1 MGASKGPKRGG
12 IYSSFYNNTEYDSV
26 IKAATEAALQR
37 LQGESLAET
46 NYLQEQ
52 LKLKIQDKINE
63 LKLLIKDSV
72 DENIKQMRRS
82 KWQREATGYSMFA
95 QQQRELQYQIINN
108 KASLSQAYKIL
119 NEIQAIIRGTPI
131 KYAIYMKIGK
141 NDKGENE
148 YRRIEVSEDE
158 LLKYAT
164 VQASEEGDARLGSI
178 RHNMKLLY
186 DEQEKAIQLDKK
198 ELQYQ
203 KSLGEHINDFLKHA
217 LFQNGEPKYPAYGM
231 EVFEDHYQYINHD
244 KRAADGTG
252 IFDTITFNR
261 KLQKMYFARKKDQTP
276 WTLTGDIGNT
286 SVKYADLTV
295 KDRFAGQGIQDENSV
310 LNLGITSAHTAN
322 YLFNQLDYLIDT
334 QNSPVENAALVK
346 NLLLLCTPVVEDCAR
361 AVVQGGDKKVIEKAV
376 DTLVKNLT
384 SRI

>member
-131 KYAIYMKIGK
+131 KYAIYMKIG
-141 NDKGENE
+141 ENE

-203 KSLGEHINDFLKHA
+203 RSLGKHINDFLKHA

-334 QNSPVENAALVK
+334 QNSPAENAALVK

-361 AVVQGGDKKVIEKAV
+361 AAAQGGDKKVIEKAV

>member
-1 MGASKGPKRGG
+1 MPRGTG

-37 LQGESLAET
+37 LQGESLTET

-95 QQQRELQYQIINN
+95 QQQRGLQYQLINN

-131 KYAIYMKIGK
+131 KYAIYMKVGK

-148 YRRIEVSEDE
+148 YCRLEVSEDE

-186 DEQEKAIQLDKK
+186 DEWEKAIQLDKK

-203 KSLGEHINDFLKHA
+203 RSLGEHINDFLEHA
-217 LFQNGEPKYPAYGM
+217 LFRNGGIKYPAYGM

-361 AVVQGGDKKVIEKAV
+361 AAAQGGDKKVIEKAV

>member
-1 MGASKGPKRGG
+1 MKVSKGPKRGG

-26 IKAATEAALQR
+26 IKAATEAALQG
-37 LQGESLAET
+37 LQGESLAQT

-131 KYAIYMKIGK
+131 KYAIYMKIGEK
-141 NDKGENE
+141 E
-148 YRRIEVSEDE
+148 YRRLEVSEDE
-158 LLKYAT
+158 FLKYAT
-164 VQASEEGDARLGSI
+164 LQASKEGDAKLGST

-186 DEQEKAIQLDKK
+186 DEWEKALQLNKK

-217 LFQNGEPKYPAYGM
+217 LFQNDEPKYPAYGM
-231 EVFEDHYQYINHD
+231 EVFEDHYKYINHD

-261 KLQKMYFARKKDQTP
+261 ELQKKYFARKKDQTP

-295 KDRFAGQGIQDENSV
+295 KDRFAGQGIQDEQSV

-322 YLFNQLDYLIDT
+322 YLFNQLDYLIDI
-334 QNSPVENAALVK
+334 QNSPVDNVTLVK
-346 NLLLLCTPVVEDCAR
+346 NLLLLCTPVVEDCAAAAAR
-361 AVVQGGDKKVIEKAV
+361 GGDKKVIEEAV

-384 SRI
+384 S

>member
-1 MGASKGPKRGG
+1 MKVNKGPKRVG
-12 IYSSFYNNTEYDSV
+12 IYSCFYNNTEYDSV
-26 IKAATEAALQR
+26 IKAATEAALQG

-95 QQQRELQYQIINN
+95 QQQRELQYQLINN

-141 NDKGENE
+141 NE
-148 YRRIEVSEDE
+148 YRRLEVSEDE
-158 LLKYAT
+158 FLKYAT
-164 VQASEEGDARLGSI
+164 LQASKEGDARLGST

-186 DEQEKAIQLDKK
+186 GEWEKAIQLNKK

-203 KSLGEHINDFLKHA
+203 RSLGEHINDFLEHA
-217 LFQNGEPKYPAYGM
+217 LFRNGGIKYPAYGM
-231 EVFEDHYQYINHD
+231 EVFEAHYQYVNHD
-244 KRAADGTG
+244 KRAADGSG

-261 KLQKMYFARKKDQTP
+261 KLQQMYFARKKDQTP

-295 KDRFAGQGIQDENSV
+295 KDRFAGQGIQDEQSV

-322 YLFNQLDYLIDT
+322 YLFNQLDYLLDT

-346 NLLLLCTPVVEDCAR
+346 NLLLLCTPVVEDCAAAAAR
-361 AVVQGGDKKVIEKAV
+361 GGDKKVIEKAV

-384 SRI
+384 S

>member
-1 MGASKGPKRGG
+1 MGASNRPKRGG

-26 IKAATEAALQR
+26 IKAATEAALQGLR
-37 LQGESLAET
+37 GESLAET

-52 LKLKIQDKINE
+52 LKLKVQDKINE
-63 LKLLIKDSV
+63 LKFLIKDSV

-131 KYAIYMKIGK
+131 KYAIYMKICEK
-141 NDKGENE
+141 E
-148 YRRIEVSEDE
+148 YRRLEVSEDE
-158 LLKYAT
+158 FLKYAT
-164 VQASEEGDARLGSI
+164 LQVSKEGDAKLGST

-186 DEQEKAIQLDKK
+186 DEWEKALQLNKK

-203 KSLGEHINDFLKHA
+203 QSLGEHINDFLKHA
-217 LFQNGEPKYPAYGM
+217 LFRNGEPKYPAYGM
-231 EVFEDHYQYINHD
+231 EVFEAHYQYINHD
-244 KRAADGTG
+244 KRAANGTG
-252 IFDTITFNR
+252 IFDKITFNR
-261 KLQKMYFARKKDQTP
+261 KLQQMYFARKKDQTP

-295 KDRFAGQGIQDENSV
+295 KDRFAGQGIQDEQSV

-322 YLFNQLDYLIDT
+322 YLFNQLDYLIDI
-334 QNSPVENAALVK
+334 QNSPVDNVTLVK
-346 NLLLLCTPVVEDCAR
+346 NLLLLCTPVVEDCA
-361 AVVQGGDKKVIEKAV
+361 AATAQGGDKKVIEKAV

-384 SRI
+384 H

>member
-131 KYAIYMKIGK
+131 KYAIYMKIG
-141 NDKGENE
+141 ENE

-203 KSLGEHINDFLKHA
+203 RSLGKHINDFLKHA

-286 SVKYADLTV
+286 SIKYADLTV

-361 AVVQGGDKKVIEKAV
+361 AAAQGGDKKVIEKAV

>member
-1 MGASKGPKRGG
+1 MGASKRPKRAG

-26 IKAATEAALQR
+26 IKAATEAALQG
-37 LQGESLAET
+37 LQGESLAQT

-95 QQQRELQYQIINN
+95 QQQRGLQYQIINN

-131 KYAIYMKIGK
+131 KYAIYMKTDNG
-141 NDKGENE
+141 E
-148 YRRIEVSEDE
+148 YRRLEVSEDE
-158 LLKYAT
+158 FLKYAT
-164 VQASEEGDARLGSI
+164 VQISKEGDARLGSI
-178 RHNMKLLY
+178 QHNMKLLY
-186 DEQEKAIQLDKK
+186 DDWEKAIQLNKK

-203 KSLGEHINDFLKHA
+203 QSLGEHINDFLEHA
-217 LFQNGEPKYPAYGM
+217 LFREGGTKYPAYGM
-231 EVFEDHYQYINHD
+231 EVFEAHYQYINHN

-261 KLQKMYFARKKDQTP
+261 DLQQMYFARKKDQTP

-286 SVKYADLTV
+286 SVKYVDLTV
-295 KDRFAGQGIQDENSV
+295 KDKFAGQGIQDENSM

-346 NLLLLCTPVVEDCAR
+346 NLLLLCTPVVEDCAAAAAR
-361 AVVQGGDKKVIEKAV
+361 GGDKKVIEKAV
-376 DTLVKNLT
+376 DTLIKNLT
-384 SRI
+384 H

>member
-1 MGASKGPKRGG
+1 MKVNKGSRRVG

-26 IKAATEAALQR
+26 IKAATEAALQG

-95 QQQRELQYQIINN
+95 QQQRGLQYQLINN

-131 KYAIYMKIGK
+131 KYAIYMKTDNG
-141 NDKGENE
+141 E
-148 YRRIEVSEDE
+148 YRRLEVSEE
-158 LLKYAT
+158 EFLKYAT
-164 VQASEEGDARLGSI
+164 VQVSKEGDARLGSI
-178 RHNMKLLY
+178 QHNMKLLY
-186 DEQEKAIQLDKK
+186 DEWEKALQLNKK

-203 KSLGEHINDFLKHA
+203 RSLGEHINDFLEHA
-217 LFQNGEPKYPAYGM
+217 LFREGGTKYPAYGM
-231 EVFEDHYQYINHD
+231 EVFEAHYQYINHN

-261 KLQKMYFARKKDQTP
+261 NLQQMYFARKKDQTP

-295 KDRFAGQGIQDENSV
+295 KDKFAEQGIQDEHSM
-310 LNLGITSAHTAN
+310 LNLGITSSHTAN

-346 NLLLLCTPVVEDCAR
+346 NLLLLCTPVVEDCAA
-361 AVVQGGDKKVIEKAV
+361 AVARGGDKKVIEKAV

-384 SRI
+384 S

>member
-26 IKAATEAALQR
+26 IKAATEAALQG

-52 LKLKIQDKINE
+52 LKLKVQDKINE
-63 LKLLIKDSV
+63 LKFLIKDSV

-131 KYAIYMKIGK
+131 KYAIYMKIGEK
-141 NDKGENE
+141 E
-148 YRRIEVSEDE
+148 YRRLEVSEDE
-158 LLKYAT
+158 FLKYAT
-164 VQASEEGDARLGSI
+164 LQVSKEGDAKLGST

-186 DEQEKAIQLDKK
+186 DEWEKALQLNKK

-203 KSLGEHINDFLKHA
+203 QSLGEHINDFLKHA
-217 LFQNGEPKYPAYGM
+217 LFRNGEPKYPAYGM
-231 EVFEDHYQYINHD
+231 EVFEAHYQYINHD
-244 KRAADGTG
+244 KRAADGSG

-261 KLQKMYFARKKDQTP
+261 KLQQMYFARKKDQTP
-276 WTLTGDIGNT
+276 WTLTGDISNT

-295 KDRFAGQGIQDENSV
+295 KDRFAGQGIQDEQSV

-322 YLFNQLDYLIDT
+322 YLFNQLDYLIDI
-334 QNSPVENAALVK
+334 QNSPVDNVTLVK
-346 NLLLLCTPVVEDCAR
+346 NLLLLCTPVVEDCAAAAR
-361 AVVQGGDKKVIEKAV
+361 GGDKKVIEKAV

-384 SRI
+384 S

>member
-26 IKAATEAALQR
+26 IKAATEAALQG

-131 KYAIYMKIGK
+131 KYAIYMKV
-141 NDKGENE
+141 GEKE
-148 YRRIEVSEDE
+148 YRRLEVSEDE
-158 LLKYAT
+158 FLKYAT
-164 VQASEEGDARLGSI
+164 LQASKEGDAKLGST

-186 DEQEKAIQLDKK
+186 DEWEKALQLNKK

-217 LFQNGEPKYPAYGM
+217 LFQNDEPKYPAYGM
-231 EVFEDHYQYINHD
+231 EVFEDHYKYINHN

-261 KLQKMYFARKKDQTP
+261 ELQKKYFARKKDQTP

-295 KDRFAGQGIQDENSV
+295 KDRFAGQGIQDEQSV

-322 YLFNQLDYLIDT
+322 YLFNQLDYLIDI
-334 QNSPVENAALVK
+334 QNSPVDNVTLVK
-346 NLLLLCTPVVEDCAR
+346 NLLLLCTPAVEDCAAAAAR
-361 AVVQGGDKKVIEKAV
+361 GGDKEVIEKAV

-384 SRI
+384 S

>member
-1 MGASKGPKRGG
+1 MGASKGPKRAG

-37 LQGESLAET
+37 LQVESLTET

-95 QQQRELQYQIINN
+95 QQQRGLQYQLINN

-131 KYAIYMKIGK
+131 KYAIYMKVGK

-148 YRRIEVSEDE
+148 YRRLEVFEDE

-186 DEQEKAIQLDKK
+186 DEWEKAIQLDKK

-203 KSLGEHINDFLKHA
+203 RSLGEHINDFLEHA
-217 LFQNGEPKYPAYGM
+217 LFRNGGIKYPAYGM

-361 AVVQGGDKKVIEKAV
+361 AAARGGDKKVIEKAV

>member
-1 MGASKGPKRGG
+1 MGASKGPKRAG

-37 LQGESLAET
+37 LQVESLTET

-95 QQQRELQYQIINN
+95 QQQRGLQYQLINN

-131 KYAIYMKIGK
+131 KYAIYMKVGK

-148 YRRIEVSEDE
+148 YRRLEVSEDE

-186 DEQEKAIQLDKK
+186 DEWEKAIQLDKK

-203 KSLGEHINDFLKHA
+203 RSLGEHINDFLEHA
-217 LFQNGEPKYPAYGM
+217 LFRNGGIKYPAYGM

-361 AVVQGGDKKVIEKAV
+361 AAARGGDKKVIEKAV

>member
-1 MGASKGPKRGG
+1 MRVNKGPKRGG

-26 IKAATEAALQR
+26 IKAATEAALQG

-131 KYAIYMKIGK
+131 KYAIYMKIGEK
-141 NDKGENE
+141 E
-148 YRRIEVSEDE
+148 YRRLEVSEDE
-158 LLKYAT
+158 FLKYAT
-164 VQASEEGDARLGSI
+164 LQASKEGDAKLGST

-186 DEQEKAIQLDKK
+186 DEWEKALQLNKK

-203 KSLGEHINDFLKHA
+203 QSLGQHINDFLEHA
-217 LFQNGEPKYPAYGM
+217 LFREGGTKYPAYGM
-231 EVFEDHYQYINHD
+231 EVFEAHYQYINHN

-261 KLQKMYFARKKDQTP
+261 NLQQMYFARKKDQTP

-295 KDRFAGQGIQDENSV
+295 KDKLAGQGIQDEHSM

-334 QNSPVENAALVK
+334 QNSLVDNVTLVK
-346 NLLLLCTPVVEDCAR
+346 NLLLLCTPVVEDCAAAAAR
-361 AVVQGGDKKVIEKAV
+361 GGDKKVIEKAV

-384 SRI
+384 S

>member
-26 IKAATEAALQR
+26 IKAATEAALQG
-37 LQGESLAET
+37 LQGESLAQT

-63 LKLLIKDSV
+63 LKLLIEDSV

-131 KYAIYMKIGK
+131 KYAIYMKIGEK
-141 NDKGENE
+141 E
-148 YRRIEVSEDE
+148 YRRLEVSEDE
-158 LLKYAT
+158 FLKYAT
-164 VQASEEGDARLGSI
+164 LQASKEGDAKLGST

-186 DEQEKAIQLDKK
+186 DEWEKALQLNKK

-217 LFQNGEPKYPAYGM
+217 LFQNDEPKYPAYGM
-231 EVFEDHYQYINHD
+231 EVFEDHYKYINHD

-261 KLQKMYFARKKDQTP
+261 ELQKKYFARKKDQTP

-295 KDRFAGQGIQDENSV
+295 KDRFAGQGIQDEQSV

-322 YLFNQLDYLIDT
+322 YLFNQLDYLLDT
-334 QNSPVENAALVK
+334 QNSPVDNVTLVK
-346 NLLLLCTPVVEDCAR
+346 NLLLLCTPVVEDCAAAAAR
-361 AVVQGGDKKVIEKAV
+361 GGDKKVIEEAV

-384 SRI
+384 S

>member
-1 MGASKGPKRGG
+1 MKVSKGPKRGG

-26 IKAATEAALQR
+26 IKAATEAALQG

-52 LKLKIQDKINE
+52 LKLKIQDKVNE

-131 KYAIYMKIGK
+131 KYAIYMKIGEK
-141 NDKGENE
+141 E
-148 YRRIEVSEDE
+148 YRRLEVSEDE
-158 LLKYAT
+158 FLKYAT
-164 VQASEEGDARLGSI
+164 LQASKEGDAKLGST

-186 DEQEKAIQLDKK
+186 DEWEKALQLNKK

-217 LFQNGEPKYPAYGM
+217 LFQNDEPKYPAYGM
-231 EVFEDHYQYINHD
+231 EVFEDHYKYINHD

-261 KLQKMYFARKKDQTP
+261 ELQKKYFARKKDQTP

-295 KDRFAGQGIQDENSV
+295 KDRLAGQGIQDEQSV

-322 YLFNQLDYLIDT
+322 YLFNQLDYLIDI
-334 QNSPVENAALVK
+334 QNSPVDNVTLVK
-346 NLLLLCTPVVEDCAR
+346 NLLLLCTPVVEDCAAAAAR
-361 AVVQGGDKKVIEKAV
+361 GGDKKVIEEAV

-384 SRI
+384 S

>member
-203 KSLGEHINDFLKHA
+203 RSLGKHIDDFLKHA

-361 AVVQGGDKKVIEKAV
+361 AVAQGGDKKVIEKAV

>member
-1 MGASKGPKRGG
+1 MPRGTG

-37 LQGESLAET
+37 LQGESLTET

-63 LKLLIKDSV
+63 LKLLVKDSV

-95 QQQRELQYQIINN
+95 QQQRGLQYQLINN

-131 KYAIYMKIGK
+131 KYAIYMKVGK

-158 LLKYAT
+158 LLKYTT

-203 KSLGEHINDFLKHA
+203 RSLGKHINDFLKHA

-310 LNLGITSAHTAN
+310 LNLGITSAHTTN

-361 AVVQGGDKKVIEKAV
+361 AAAQGGDKKVIEKAV

>member
-1 MGASKGPKRGG
+1 MKVSKGLKRGG

-26 IKAATEAALQR
+26 IKAATEAALQG
-37 LQGESLAET
+37 LQGESLAQT

-131 KYAIYMKIGK
+131 KYAIYMKIGEK
-141 NDKGENE
+141 E
-148 YRRIEVSEDE
+148 YRRLEVPEDE
-158 LLKYAT
+158 FLKYAT
-164 VQASEEGDARLGSI
+164 LQASKEGDAKLGST

-186 DEQEKAIQLDKK
+186 DEWEKALQLNKK

-217 LFQNGEPKYPAYGM
+217 LFQNDEPKYPAYGM
-231 EVFEDHYQYINHD
+231 EVFEDHYKYINHD

-261 KLQKMYFARKKDQTP
+261 ELQKKYFARKKDQTP

-286 SVKYADLTV
+286 SVKYANLTV
-295 KDRFAGQGIQDENSV
+295 KDRFAGQGIQDEQSV

-322 YLFNQLDYLIDT
+322 YLFNQLDYLIDI
-334 QNSPVENAALVK
+334 QNSPVDNVTLVK
-346 NLLLLCTPVVEDCAR
+346 NLLLLCTPVVEDCAAAAAR
-361 AVVQGGDKKVIEKAV
+361 GGDKKVIEEAV

-384 SRI
+384 S

>member
-1 MGASKGPKRGG
+1 MKVNKGQKRVG

-26 IKAATEAALQR
+26 IKAATEAALQG

-95 QQQRELQYQIINN
+95 QQQRELQYQLINN

-131 KYAIYMKIGK
+131 KYAIYMKTDNG
-141 NDKGENE
+141 E
-148 YRRIEVSEDE
+148 YRRLEVSEDE
-158 LLKYAT
+158 FLKYAT
-164 VQASEEGDARLGSI
+164 VQVSKEGDARLGST

-186 DEQEKAIQLDKK
+186 DEWEKAIQLNKK

-203 KSLGEHINDFLKHA
+203 RSLGQHINDFLEHA
-217 LFQNGEPKYPAYGM
+217 LFREGGTKYPAYGM
-231 EVFEDHYQYINHD
+231 EVFEAHYQYINHN

-261 KLQKMYFARKKDQTP
+261 DLQQMYFARKKDQTP

-295 KDRFAGQGIQDENSV
+295 KDRFAGQGIQNEQSV

-322 YLFNQLDYLIDT
+322 YLFNQLDYLLDT
-334 QNSPVENAALVK
+334 QNSPVDNITLVK
-346 NLLLLCTPVVEDCAR
+346 NLLLLCTPVVEDCAAAAAR
-361 AVVQGGDKKVIEKAV
+361 GGDKKVIEKAV

-384 SRI
+384 S

>member
-1 MGASKGPKRGG
+1 MRVNKGPKRGG

-26 IKAATEAALQR
+26 IKAATEAALQG
-37 LQGESLAET
+37 LQGESLAQT

-131 KYAIYMKIGK
+131 KYAIYMKIGEK
-141 NDKGENE
+141 E
-148 YRRIEVSEDE
+148 YRRLEVSEDE
-158 LLKYAT
+158 FLKYAT
-164 VQASEEGDARLGSI
+164 LQASKEGDAKLGST

-186 DEQEKAIQLDKK
+186 DEWEKALQLNKK

-217 LFQNGEPKYPAYGM
+217 LFQNDEPKYPAYGM
-231 EVFEDHYQYINHD
+231 EVFEDHYKYINHD

-261 KLQKMYFARKKDQTP
+261 ELQKKYFARKKDQTP

-295 KDRFAGQGIQDENSV
+295 KDRFAGQGIQDEQSV

-322 YLFNQLDYLIDT
+322 YLFNQLDYLIDI
-334 QNSPVENAALVK
+334 QNSPVDNVTLVK
-346 NLLLLCTPVVEDCAR
+346 NLLLLCTPVVEDCAAAAAR
-361 AVVQGGDKKVIEKAV
+361 GGDKKVIEEAV

-384 SRI
+384 S

>member
-1 MGASKGPKRGG
+1 MRVNKGPKRGG

-26 IKAATEAALQR
+26 IKAATEAALQG

-72 DENIKQMRRS
+72 DENIKQMRQS

-131 KYAIYMKIGK
+131 DYAVYMRADNG
-141 NDKGENE
+141 E
-148 YRRIEVSEDE
+148 YRRLEVSEDE
-158 LLKYAT
+158 LLKYTTAQ
-164 VQASEEGDARLGSI
+164 VSSKHGARLGAI

-186 DEQEKAIQLDKK
+186 DEQEKAIQLKKK

-203 KSLGEHINDFLKHA
+203 HSLGEHIGDFLDHA
-217 LFQNGEPKYPAYGM
+217 LFRNGGTKYPAYGM
-231 EVFEDHYQYINHD
+231 EVFEAHYKYINHD
-244 KRAADGTG
+244 KRAADGSG

-261 KLQKMYFARKKDQTP
+261 KLQQMYFARKKDQTP
-276 WTLTGDIGNT
+276 WTLTGDISNT

-295 KDRFAGQGIQDENSV
+295 KDRFAGQGIQDEQSV

-322 YLFNQLDYLIDT
+322 YLFNQLDYLLDT
-334 QNSPVENAALVK
+334 QNSPVDNVTLVK
-346 NLLLLCTPVVEDCAR
+346 NLLLLCTPVVEDCAAAAAR
-361 AVVQGGDKKVIEKAV
+361 GGDKKVIEKAV

-384 SRI
+384 S

>member
-1 MGASKGPKRGG
+1 MKVNRRPKRAG

-37 LQGESLAET
+37 LQVESLTET

-95 QQQRELQYQIINN
+95 QQQRELQYQLINN

-131 KYAIYMKIGK
+131 KYAIYMKTGK
-141 NDKGENE
+141 NE
-148 YRRIEVSEDE
+148 YRRLEVSEDE

-164 VQASEEGDARLGSI
+164 VQASKEGDARLGST

-186 DEQEKAIQLDKK
+186 DEWEKAIQLNKK

-203 KSLGEHINDFLKHA
+203 QSLGEHINDFLEHA
-217 LFQNGEPKYPAYGM
+217 LFRNGGIKYPAYGM
-231 EVFEDHYQYINHD
+231 EVFEAHYQYINHD
-244 KRAADGTG
+244 KRAADGSG

-261 KLQKMYFARKKDQTP
+261 KLQQMYFARKKDQTP

-286 SVKYADLTV
+286 SVKYADLSV
-295 KDRFAGQGIQDENSV
+295 KDRFAVQGIQDENSV
-310 LNLGITSAHTAN
+310 LNLGIASAHTAN

-361 AVVQGGDKKVIEKAV
+361 AAARGGDKKVIEKAV

>member
-1 MGASKGPKRGG
+1 MKVNKEPKHVD
-12 IYSSFYNNTEYDSV
+12 IYASFYNNAEYDSV
-26 IKAATEAALQR
+26 IRAATEAALQG
-37 LQGESLAET
+37 LQGESLPET

-63 LKLLIKDSV
+63 LKLLMKKSV
-72 DENIKQMRRS
+72 GDNIKQMRRS
-82 KWQREATGYSMFA
+82 AWQREATGYSMFA
-95 QQQRELQYQIINN
+95 QQQRGLQYQLINN

-131 KYAIYMKIGK
+131 DYAIYMKTDNG
-141 NDKGENE
+141 E
-148 YRRIEVSEDE
+148 YRRLEVSEDE
-158 LLKYAT
+158 LLKYTTAQ
-164 VQASEEGDARLGSI
+164 VSKKRGARLGAI

-186 DEQEKAIQLDKK
+186 DEQEKAIQLNKK

-203 KSLGEHINDFLKHA
+203 QSLGQHINDFLEHA
-217 LFQNGEPKYPAYGM
+217 LFREGGTKYPAYGM
-231 EVFEDHYQYINHD
+231 EVFEAHYQYINHN

-261 KLQKMYFARKKDQTP
+261 NLQQMYFARKKDQTP

-295 KDRFAGQGIQDENSV
+295 KDKFAGQGIQDEHSM
-310 LNLGITSAHTAN
+310 LNLGITSARTMN

-334 QNSPVENAALVK
+334 QNSPMDNVTLVK
-346 NLLLLCTPVVEDCAR
+346 NLLLLSTPIVEDCA
-361 AVVQGGDKKVIEKAV
+361 AAAAQGGDKKVIKKAV
-376 DTLVKNLT
+376 DILVKNLT
-384 SRI
+384 S